1 MNESINTIFKSQKG
15 YLQANQ
21 LSSRNHYYQLKEMME
36 KGDVVMVKRG
46 LYKHNGMATDDDWTE
61 ACKIVPSG
69 VLCLFSAWQFYQ
81 LTTHVTAVYHVAI
94 PNKSK
99 VVLPPFPPI
108 KLYYWSDS
116 YYNIGKENFNGISIY
131 SIEKSVCDA
140 VKFRNKTGKDT
151 TMEVI
156 RNYLNRKDRN
166 IDLLLKFA
174 KSLRVETLLK
184 QYLEI
189 ML

>member
-1 MNESINTIFKSQKG
+1 MNEGINNIFKNQKG
-15 YLQANQ
+15 YLQAKQ
-21 LSSRNHYYQLKEMME
+21 LTNRNHYYQLKEMIDR
-36 KGDVVMVKRG
+36 GDVVMVKRG
-46 LYKHNGMATDDDWTE
+46 LYKHVEMAKDDDWIE
-61 ACKIVPSG
+61 VSKIVPNG

-81 LTTHVTAVYHVAI
+81 LTTHVAASYHIAI

-108 KLYYWSDS
+108 KLYYWSNN
-116 YYNIGKENFNGISIY
+116 YYNLGKEIDNGVSVY
-131 SIEKSVCDA
+131 GIEKSVCDA
-140 VKFRNKTGKDT
+140 VKFRNKIGNDT
-151 TMEVI
+151 TIEVMK
-156 RNYLNRKDRN
+156 NYLNRKDRN

-174 KSLRVETLLK
+174 KALRVESITK